1 MNLSLTTLRNYKSY
15 FKGEKIIQAVHTCA
29 ILVQGTSIIL
39 RSTPF
44 TVKSSCVVETL
55 EALSGSCVTVST
67 NTKIYVATALATAT
81 LSIWLL

>member
-1 MNLSLTTLRNYKSY
+1 MNLLLTTLRNYKRY

-29 ILVQGTSIIL
+29 ILVQGTSVIL

-44 TVKSSCVVETL
+44 TVKSSCVVETFQ
-55 EALSGSCVTVST
+55 ALSGSCVTVST
-67 NTKIYVATALATAT
+67 NTKIYVVIALTTAT

>member
-1 MNLSLTTLRNYKSY
+1 MNLLLTTLRNYKRY
-15 FKGEKIIQAVHTCA
+15 FKGEKIIQVVHTCA
-29 ILVQGTSIIL
+29 ILIQGTSVIL

-55 EALSGSCVTVST
+55 EALSRSYVTVST
-67 NTKIYVATALATAT
+67 NTKIYVVITLTTAT